1 MLKLRRLRIE
11 KFRNLA
17 KGAELSFADGI
28 NIVLGQNGTGKT
40 TLLELISMVVRSDFS
55 SLAKEEFAIEYELAV
70 DDVAVSVVLRNR
82 ALVASQDMLEE
93 SWRPGMDARI
103 VSQETTTVMR
113 VDSGR
118 LSVNGAPVDAPEMG
132 HILSRG
138 MMAALLGVHGLR
150 TVLVPLM
157 SSAETVRFDES
168 LDVFRAMMAPVRSLG
183 IMPVHRD
190 PTPAFIP
197 HKPLR
202 IPRSML
208 RVLESLYKADPAAP
222 RFSFTERD
230 LEFLASVAK
239 IMGFATAEA
248 ELDVVGRRSG
258 PGPWDYVDLG
268 NLTFR
273 FQFAKGGVD
282 MISHDRLSYG
292 QKRLL
297 TFFCYLDMCPDV
309 VVADE
314 LVNGLHH
321 AWISASIQAIG
332 ERQAF
337 LTSQNP
343 ILLDHVPITS
353 AQHARQSFVLCRS
366 EARRGP
372 SAWFWENMTDADAD
386 ELFRAYEVGVEHV
399 SEILQSRGL
408 W

>member
-1 MLKLRRLRIE
+1 MRTYLKGFFLQ
-11 KFRNLA
+11 A
-17 KGAELSFADGI
+17 G
-28 NIVLGQNGTGKT
+28 
-40 TLLELISMVVRSDFS
+40 S
-55 SLAKEEFAIEYELAV
+55 S
-70 DDVAVSVVLRNR
+70 N
-82 ALVASQDMLEE
+82 ALV
-93 SWRPGMDARI
+93 
-103 VSQETTTVMR
+103 
-113 VDSGR
+113 
-118 LSVNGAPVDAPEMG
+118 
-132 HILSRG
+132 
-138 MMAALLGVHGLR
+138 
-150 TVLVPLM
+150 
-157 SSAETVRFDES
+157 
-168 LDVFRAMMAPVRSLG
+168 
-183 IMPVHRD
+183 
-190 PTPAFIP
+190 
-197 HKPLR
+197 
-202 IPRSML
+202 
-208 RVLESLYKADPAAP
+208 
-222 RFSFTERD
+222 
-230 LEFLASVAK
+230 
-239 IMGFATAEA
+239 
-248 ELDVVGRRSG
+248 
-258 PGPWDYVDLG
+258 
-268 NLTFR
+268 R

-332 ERQAF
+332 ERQVF